1 MTAQKS
7 KGSPVVHPFLLAFF
21 PVLSLYSS
29 NLGRVGLDQLLLPM
43 LVAGGFVFLLERSF
57 RWLMNE
63 RHKAGLWASVVWI
76 MIIAYGPTFDLAQV
90 LWSVS
95 PLLNVTFRYMAIWV
109 IPFIGVAWWI
119 TRTKARAEQFTSLFN
134 LVAGALVLMPLLSI
148 ISYSVTARAARPAAE
163 GKGISAWAKVE
174 PELTISRLPA
184 EQQST
189 SSART
194 PADQPA
200 LPDVY
205 YIILDRYASADVLRE
220 AYGFDNR
227 PFLSWLEQRGF
238 YVVAQARSNYPKTAH
253 SLASSLNMMFLDDV
267 REQYGD
273 QSNDWTPL
281 YQRVRDYKLW
291 RFFKAKGYQF
301 IHVGSWWH
309 PTSENPHADVN
320 INLYSLPEF
329 SRVLYQ
335 MTLFYPFSVKTG
347 VLDERSEQWR
357 RTRYQF
363 ARLADVPAIKQP
375 TFVFAHFLVPH
386 PPYVF
391 ARDGRFLS
399 LSEVAARTRTQNY
412 TEQLAYTNH
421 LLQQLVDQLLSRSET
436 PPIIILQADEGP
448 FPLRYERQEAT
459 FDWTKATDEE
469 LREKMGILNAY
480 YLPDVDATGKN
491 PKPQIRNPKRFG
503 FRAPDFGFP
512 TNRANALYPEIT
524 PVNSFRVVLSAYFGA
539 TLPQLPDRSY
549 AFVDHQHLYKF
560 FDVTARLRSSAQR

>member
-1 MTAQKS
+1 MASQES
-7 KGSPVVHPFLLAFF
+7 KKSPVIHPFLLALF
-21 PVLSLYSS
+21 PILSLYSS
-29 NLGRVGLDQLLLPM
+29 NLGRVSPDQLLAPM
-43 LVAGGFVFLLERSF
+43 LVAGGLVLLLERLF
-57 RWLMNE
+57 RWVIHD
-63 RHKAGLWASVVWI
+63 RHKAGLWASVAWI
-76 MIIAYGPTFDLAQV
+76 MIVAYGPTFDLVQV
-90 LWSVS
+90 LWSVN
-95 PLLNVTFRYMAIWV
+95 PLLNVTFRYMVVWV
-109 IPFIGVAWWI
+109 IPFVVLAVWI

-134 LVAGALVLMPLLSI
+134 LVAGALVLMPLLNI
-148 ISYSVTARAARPAAE
+148 IGYTVTARAARPNAE

-174 PELTISRLPA
+174 HDSTVSYLPA
-184 EQQST
+184 DRQPA
-189 SSART
+189 SSAR
-194 PADQPA
+194 AHVDRPA

-205 YIILDRYASADVLRE
+205 YVILDRYASADVLQE

-227 PFLSWLEQRGF
+227 PFVSWLTQRGF
-238 YVVAQARSNYPKTAH
+238 YVVARARANYPKTAH

-267 REQYGD
+267 RQQYGD

-309 PTSENPHADVN
+309 PTSDNPHADVN

-363 ARLADVPAIKQP
+363 ARIAEVPTIRQP

-399 LSEVAARTRTQNY
+399 IGEVVKRTRTQNY
-412 TEQLAYTNH
+412 TEQLAYTNE
-421 LLQQLVDQLLSRSET
+421 LLKQLVDQLLSRSET

-448 FPLRYERQEAT
+448 FPVRYERQETT
-459 FDWTKATDEE
+459 FDWTKATDDE

-480 YLPDVDATGKN
+480 YLPNMGAGMV
-491 PKPQIRNPKRFG
+491 
-503 FRAPDFGFP
+503 
-512 TNRANALYPEIT
+512 YPGIT
-524 PVNSFRVVLSAYFGA
+524 PVNSFRLVLNAYFGA
-539 TLPQLPDRSY
+539 ALPMLPDRSY

-560 FDVTARLRSSAQR
+560 FDVTDRLH